1 MHHFLF
7 FLVPFI
13 AGCITGAILIR
24 FAAYGAFKNSVI
36 EEDACQPVSGTE
48 GLWNDETNI
57 SKPSKQIMKT
67 LTSLFIALILCTS
80 IQAQKPFVNVEAGYV
95 NDHYAQFSM
104 SAGVTTKSE
113 DSHFYNYLE
122 VAGKFHLSEDQ
133 KTDVAGINYGI
144 GYNNKNFFASLKAGP
159 AVGFNREVKDEYVK
173 DGVTTLLSDGYATSA
188 FVTCAAGA
196 RIGTYIFS
204 KPVYMDCTIAG
215 KQKWFGAGIEINF

>member
-104 SAGVTTKSE
+104 SAGITTKS
-113 DSHFYNYLE
+113 
-122 VAGKFHLSEDQ
+122 DQ